1 MKTDPAQMALLFD
14 FYGELLTEKQRV
26 LFDLYYNQDFSLGEI
41 AENEGISRQGVHDA
55 IARAEQALRNY
66 EEKTGCVARYY
77 RTQEAMVAIAEAADL
92 LKDSAAPEA
101 ILAVQKIA
109 AAIDSIKE

>member
-14 FYGELLTEKQRV
+14 FYGELLTDKQRL
-26 LFDLYYNQDFSLGEI
+26 LFDLYYNQDYSLGEI

-55 IARAEQALRNY
+55 IARAEQALYNY
-66 EEKTGCVARYY
+66 EEKTGCVARYR
-77 RTQEAMVAIAEAADL
+77 RTQEAMAAIAEAADL

-101 ILAVQKIA
+101 IAAAKKIA

>member
-1 MKTDPAQMALLFD
+1 M
-14 FYGELLTEKQRV
+14 
-26 LFDLYYNQDFSLGEI
+26 
-41 AENEGISRQGVHDA
+41 
-55 IARAEQALRNY
+55 
-66 EEKTGCVARYY
+66 ARYY
-77 RTQEAMVAIAEAADL
+77 RTQDAMAAIAEAADL